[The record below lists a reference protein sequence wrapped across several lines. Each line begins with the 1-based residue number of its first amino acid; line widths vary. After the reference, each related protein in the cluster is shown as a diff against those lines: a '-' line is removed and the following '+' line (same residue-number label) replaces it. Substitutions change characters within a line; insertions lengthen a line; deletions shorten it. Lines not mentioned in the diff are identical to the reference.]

1 MRMCPR
7 CKTALQQH
15 QYKGVQVDECRT
27 CHGIFFDRGELE
39 RARDNTD
46 QDLRW
51 LDFVLFS
58 IKDLQQLEQ
67 DQIDCPKC
75 GFTMEALQY
84 AGSSVIVSRCPDCQG
99 VWLDH
104 GEFQKIIA
112 YLEKIVANQTAD
124 SLSDDVR
131 QQIVDVL
138 VGPKGEVEEVKDLLA
153 VTRLFEERWVAEH
166 PGFEKIIATYYE
178 LTPFK

>member
-7 CKTALQQH
+7 CKVELQKRH
-15 QYKGVQVDECRT
+15 YKGVQVDECEN

-39 RARDNTD
+39 KARDNAD
-46 QDLRW
+46 EDLRW

-58 IKDLQQLEQ
+58 VGELKKLEQ
-67 DQIDCPKC
+67 DQVDCPKC

-84 AGSSVIVSRCPDCQG
+84 AGSEVILSKCSNCQG

-104 GEFQKIIA
+104 GEFQKIIS
-112 YLEKIVANQTAD
+112 YLESLVASQSAED
-124 SLSDDVR
+124 LSESVR
-131 QQIVDVL
+131 QQVVDVL
-138 VGPKGEVEEVKDLLA
+138 VGQKGEVEEVKDLLA
-153 VTRLFEERWVAEH
+153 VTRLFEDRWLAEH
-166 PGFEKIIATYYE
+166 PKVAGIVERYYE